1 MNDNQLL
8 IAGNLVADPIPRQVA
23 SGRSMTRFRIASTPR
38 HFNSQAGEWSN
49 GDTVFL
55 DIVCWNRLAE
65 RVARVFRKGDPVTL
79 SGRLRMS
86 TYEVEG
92 KPRTSY
98 EMEAQNVSADLNRV
112 EVVLQR
118 VDRGYRPDV
127 PAAPTQGGR
136 PFSEATVDS
145 GPLVP
150 VAAES
155 AA

>member
-8 IAGNLVADPIPRQVA
+8 IAGNLVADPEPRQVA
-23 SGRSMTRFRIASTPR
+23 GGRPMTKFRIASTPR
-38 HFNSQAGEWSN
+38 HFNSQAGEWTN

-55 DIVCWNRLAE
+55 TVVCWNRLAE
-65 RVARVFRKGDPVTL
+65 RVGRILKKGDPVTL

-92 KPRTSY
+92 KVRTSY
-98 EMEAQNVSADLNRV
+98 EMEAQQVSPDLNRV

-118 VDRGYRPDV
+118 VDRGYRPDLPAV
-127 PAAPTQGGR
+127 PSPGGR
-136 PFSEATVDS
+136 PFAEVAIDS

-150 VAAES
+150 VVAES